1 MVTLIHIFSGD
12 VWAGAEK
19 MIFTLLKGL
28 SKDSSVKVIAVVFNE
43 GILSKSLAE
52 SGIETII
59 IDESRQSFRQML
71 TTARDALQRKGVQL
85 IHSHGYKANLLAWLL
100 ARSLRIRKLVCTVHS
115 LPERV
120 FSESVVSRVGSKIKM
135 AADTQLLRH
144 GFSRVVTVSQDIKN
158 VFLNRHAFPDP
169 VVVRI
174 YNGIEVVPEMAST
187 ANLPADGPVH
197 IGTVGRMV
205 PVKDF
210 RLFLEIAAELRRQ
223 SDKIRFSILGDGPM
237 KEELVK
243 GATRLG
249 LEGCLTF
256 ETPRPDPLS
265 YYRSL
270 DIYLNT
276 SLHEGLPLSLL
287 EAMACG
293 KPVVAPN
300 VGGISELVGQ
310 GEHGFL
316 VGSRRARDFAEPCLR
331 LVQDRNLRLR
341 LGEDAAQLVVRKF
354 NSIEMTK
361 VYRDL
366 YSRLI
371 P

>member
-1 MVTLIHIFSGD
+1 
-12 VWAGAEK
+12 

-28 SKDSSVKVIAVVFNE
+28 SKDQSVKVIAVVFND
-43 GILSKSLAE
+43 GTVSKSLVG
-52 SGIETII
+52 SGVETII

-71 TTARDALQRKGVQL
+71 TTAHNTLQCKGVQL

-100 ARSLRIRKLVCTVHS
+100 ARSIGVRKLVSTVHS

-120 FSESVVSRVGSKIKM
+120 FSESVVSRVGSKMKM
-135 AADTQLLRH
+135 AADTRLLRH
-144 GFSRVVTVSQDIKN
+144 RFSRVVTVSQDIKN
-158 VFLNRHAFPDP
+158 VFQSRHAFPDP
-169 VVVRI
+169 MVELI
-174 YNGIEVVPEMAST
+174 YNGIEIDPEMVLTPHS
-187 ANLPADGPVH
+187 PGDGPVH

-210 RLFLEIAAELRRQ
+210 RLFLEIAAELRRHN
-223 SDKIRFSILGDGPM
+223 DNIRFSILGDGPM

-243 GATRLG
+243 GATKLG

-256 ETPRPDPLS
+256 ETPRPDPLP

-300 VGGISELVGQ
+300 VGGIPELLGQ

-316 VGSRRARDFAEPCLR
+316 VSSRRAQDFSEPCLR
-331 LVQDRNLRLR
+331 LIQDRNLRLR
-341 LGEDAAQLVVRKF
+341 LGKNAAQRVAQSF

-361 VYRDL
+361 AYRDL
-366 YSRLI
+366 YTRLMS
-371 P
+371 